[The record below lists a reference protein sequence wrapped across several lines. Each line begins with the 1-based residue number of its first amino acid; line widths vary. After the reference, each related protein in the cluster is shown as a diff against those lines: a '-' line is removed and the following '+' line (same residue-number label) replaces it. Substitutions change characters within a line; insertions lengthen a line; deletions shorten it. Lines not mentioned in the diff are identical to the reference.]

1 MRDQRVSD
9 QRVSDQRMPGD
20 RRAVSDRRVLSGRV
34 VRNPTGSFSAR
45 VDVRAATS
53 VVVLLVLALA
63 ISLYSLASGDFDVPL
78 PDVVRT
84 LLGEQIPGAQFIIMD
99 LRLPRTLTAL
109 FVGAALGVSGSIFQ
123 NLTRNPLGSPDFIG
137 LTIGASSGALIVIL
151 VMHGS
156 TDQIALGA
164 LIGCVVTS
172 VAIYLL
178 AYRKGSQSFRLI
190 LVGIGIGAM
199 LDAFNSFL
207 ITRARLDEAV
217 GAQVWLIGTLNGRSW
232 EQLRPLLLT
241 VLIVLPIAFWQGRH
255 LNMLALGD
263 ETATALG
270 VPVERTRGILFVCAV
285 ALAGVATAAAGPIAF
300 VALAAP
306 QLALRVT
313 RSAGAGLAG
322 AAAMGALLLVA
333 SDWVAQR
340 ALPSGPVPV
349 GIATGLLGGAYL
361 CWLLVHEWRKGR

>member
-1 MRDQRVSD
+1 
-9 QRVSDQRMPGD
+9 
-20 RRAVSDRRVLSGRV
+20 LSGRV
-34 VRNPTGSFSAR
+34 LRNATGSFSTR
-45 VDVRAATS
+45 IDVRAAVT
-53 VVVLLVLALA
+53 VTVLLLLALA

-84 LLGEQIPGAQFIIMD
+84 LLGEQTGGARFIIMD

-109 FVGAALGVSGSIFQ
+109 LVGAALGVSGAIFQ

-137 LTIGASSGALIVIL
+137 LTIGASTGALLVIL
-151 VMHGS
+151 VLHGG
-156 TDQIALGA
+156 TGQIALGA
-164 LIGCVVTS
+164 LVGCTATAI
-172 VAIYLL
+172 AIYLL
-178 AYRKGSQSFRLI
+178 AHRRGAQSFRLI

-232 EQLRPLLLT
+232 EQVRPLLLA
-241 VLIVLPIAFWQGRH
+241 VIVLLPLAFWQSRH
-255 LNMLALGD
+255 LTMLSLGD
-263 ETATALG
+263 ETATTLG
-270 VPVERTRGILFVCAV
+270 VPVERTRGILFAAAV
-285 ALAGVATAAAGPIAF
+285 ALAAVATSAAGPIAF

-306 QLALRVT
+306 QLAIRVT
-313 RSAGAGLAG
+313 RSAGSGLAG

>member
-1 MRDQRVSD
+1 MS
-9 QRVSDQRMPGD
+9 
-20 RRAVSDRRVLSGRV
+20 RAQVLSGAV
-34 VRNPTGSFSAR
+34 VRNPTGSVSAR
-45 VDVRAATS
+45 IDLRAAAVTL
-53 VVVLLVLALA
+53 VLVLLALA
-63 ISLYSLASGDFDVPL
+63 IALHSLASGDFEIPL

-84 LLGEQIPGAQFIIMD
+84 LLGQETGGAKFIVLD

-109 FVGAALGVSGSIFQ
+109 LVGAALGVSGAIFQ
-123 NLTRNPLGSPDFIG
+123 SLTRNPLGSPDFIG
-137 LTIGASSGALIVIL
+137 LTIGASTGALLVIL
-151 VMHGS
+151 VLNGS
-156 TDQIALGA
+156 TNQIALGA
-164 LIGCVVTS
+164 LLGCAATA

-178 AYRKGSQSFRLI
+178 AYRRGAQSFRLI

-232 EQLRPLLLT
+232 DQVRPLLLA
-241 VLIVLPIAFWQGRH
+241 VIVLLPLAFWQSRH
-255 LNMLALGD
+255 LNMLSLGD

-270 VPVERTRGILFVCAV
+270 VPVERTRGLLFACAV
-285 ALAGVATAAAGPIAF
+285 ALAAVATSAAGPIAF

-306 QLALRVT
+306 QLAIRVT
-313 RSAGAGLAG
+313 RSAGSGLASS
-322 AAAMGALLLVA
+322 AAMGALLLVA